1 MNWFEPLN
9 YTDSNH
15 VEASETKL
23 QFYAGWFANP
33 IYINGKYPNIMR
45 QKVKCLHIL
54 LCQVNLHLHS
64 FNFDCRLMVKVL
76 RKVMRSLDCRSLQK
90 KKAWK
95 YKAHQISTVSTF
107 TRPTL
112 HIQNL

>member
-1 MNWFEPLN
+1 MSCIHQNGEIALGLIGITLNMNWFEPLN

-45 QKVKCLHIL
+45 QKVKYLHIL
-54 LCQVNLHLHS
+54 LCQVNLH
-64 FNFDCRLMVKVL
+64 C
-76 RKVMRSLDCRSLQK
+76 
-90 KKAWK
+90 
-95 YKAHQISTVSTF
+95 IPSTLTAD
-107 TRPTL
+107 
-112 HIQNL
+112 

>member
-1 MNWFEPLN
+1 MSGTHQNGEIALGLIGITLNMNWFEPLN

-45 QKVKCLHIL
+45 QKVKYLHI
-54 LCQVNLHLHS
+54 C
-64 FNFDCRLMVKVL
+64 CIRLIYIAF
-76 RKVMRSLDCRSLQK
+76 LQ
-90 KKAWK
+90 
-95 YKAHQISTVSTF
+95 F
-107 TRPTL
+107 
-112 HIQNL
+112 

>member
-45 QKVKCLHIL
+45 QKVKSVHIL
-54 LCQVNLHLHS
+54 LCQVNLHSIATNICH
-64 FNFDCRLMVKVL
+64 FDSSSRVASHHVLMTTFFSSEKFRAKSKQCYVFFFFF
-76 RKVMRSLDCRSLQK
+76 SLILS
-90 KKAWK
+90 
-95 YKAHQISTVSTF
+95 ITF
-107 TRPTL
+107 F
-112 HIQNL
+112 